1 MKRALGIIVFTAFK
15 AGNIAF
21 PKSGKSIFI
30 SVRLGKF
37 LELSK
42 LVKAAVALFLRHIGC
57 GAHALIFGVAPLEK
71 VALFCRT
78 VSAFQHFISHNR
90 KNFAKVNCLKE
101 GRAHA

>member
-1 MKRALGIIVFTAFK
+1 MKRALGIIVSAAFK
-15 AGNIAF
+15 AGNITF
-21 PKSGKSIFI
+21 HNVGKITFI
-30 SVRLGKF
+30 PVRLGKF

-42 LVKAAVALFLRHIGC
+42 LVKAAVALFLGHIGC

-71 VALFCRT
+71 VALFYRT